1 MDHEAQSTE
10 HDAEEGLCS
19 MGCHLENMLGT
30 FMLLMVIP
38 WPHPEVRA
46 STEFPDQILSFI

>member
-38 WPHPEVRA
+38 WPHPEGRA